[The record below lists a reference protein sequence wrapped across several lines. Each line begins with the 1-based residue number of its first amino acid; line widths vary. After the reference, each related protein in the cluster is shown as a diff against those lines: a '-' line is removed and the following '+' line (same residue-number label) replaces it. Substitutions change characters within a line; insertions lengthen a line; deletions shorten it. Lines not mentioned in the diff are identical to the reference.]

1 MRTSRIALI
10 IPVLFWS
17 ANCLAANPNATA
29 NYLMHKPVSMLD
41 LGIMRMNMQLQQF
54 PGLHNDTVEAR
65 YDRNAKRI
73 VIHVSDSSL
82 ESVGPS
88 GATSMEDMAATRCY
102 HLFYSVRMDLGVGL
116 TGSTYLSGHSIAADL
131 FLGASETPKNQPK
144 HLLRNIDRLIEIKA
158 RVHYRNERPPVVC
171 WGPLVGGGVH
181 INAQ

>member
-1 MRTSRIALI
+1 MLANRIVLITLAL
-10 IPVLFWS
+10 LWS
-17 ANCLAANPNATA
+17 VACLAAGPNVTA
-29 NYLMHKPVSMLD
+29 NYLMNKPVSMLD

-54 PGLHNDTVEAR
+54 PGLRNDTVKAQYNR
-65 YDRNAKRI
+65 HTKRI
-73 VIHVSDSSL
+73 VIHVIDSSL

-102 HLFYSVRMDLGVGL
+102 HLFYTVRMDLGVGL
-116 TGSTYLSGHSIAADL
+116 TGSTYLSGHSLAADL
-131 FLGASETPKNQPK
+131 FLSASESPKNEPK